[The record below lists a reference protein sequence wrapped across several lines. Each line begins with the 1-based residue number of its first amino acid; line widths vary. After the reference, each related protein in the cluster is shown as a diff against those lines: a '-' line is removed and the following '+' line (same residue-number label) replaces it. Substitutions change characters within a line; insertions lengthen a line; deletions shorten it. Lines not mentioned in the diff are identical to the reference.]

1 MVRLALAVF
10 LFATLYIAAG
20 EVVYLNDVHRHWCDV
35 DFDWVSAGWMA
46 LIWPLRLLAGDA
58 ICD

>member
-35 DFDWVSAGWMA
+35 DFD
-46 LIWPLRLLAGDA
+46 
-58 ICD
+58 